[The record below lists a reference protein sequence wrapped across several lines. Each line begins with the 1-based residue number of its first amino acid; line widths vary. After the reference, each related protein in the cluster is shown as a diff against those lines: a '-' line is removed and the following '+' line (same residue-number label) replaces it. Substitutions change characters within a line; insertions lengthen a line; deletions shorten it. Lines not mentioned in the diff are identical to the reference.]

1 MDRRTVVTLLLVF
14 LAWRFLSDTPSSEA
28 LGPALVSFVLRIA
41 VFLVAITL
49 HEFGHAAVA
58 TWLGDPTPKAFGR
71 LSLNPARHLDP
82 LGTLLILAVQFGFAK
97 PVPVNPKYFKRPERD
112 QVLVALAGP
121 AVNFVL
127 CLLSIAVFR
136 LFVPASLFELQRG
149 LPMWQQIALEG
160 LLLSAILNAML
171 AVFNLFPVPPLDGSY
186 LLERILPP
194 YQRWWYRQNQT
205 MLATVSLLLLMMHAF
220 DPVFTAVARLV
231 QHAALG

>member
-1 MDRRTVVTLLLVF
+1 MDRRTVVTLVLVF
-14 LAWRFLSDTPSSEA
+14 LTWRFLSDTTSTEA

-49 HEFGHAAVA
+49 HEFGHAAAA

-97 PVPVNPKYFKRPERD
+97 PVPINPKYFRRPERD

-121 AVNFVL
+121 GVNFVL
-127 CLLSIAVFR
+127 CLLSIVAFR
-136 LFVPASLFELQRG
+136 AFVPGSLAELQAG
-149 LPMWQQIALEG
+149 LPAWQQVALEG

-186 LLERILPP
+186 LLERVLPP

-205 MLATVSLLLLMMHAF
+205 MLAMVSLMLLIMHVF
-220 DPVFTAVARLV
+220 DPIFNAVARLV